1 MEIGLLQNLFFSDF
15 QTIIGII
22 MRDKYARFVSHI
34 IPMIVATGFAYFGA
48 PETRINREIQGK
60 Q

>member
-1 MEIGLLQNLFFSDF
+1 
-15 QTIIGII
+15 

-48 PETRINREIQGK
+48 PETRINSEIQGK